1 MLWVKTFHIFFVVA
15 WFAGLF
21 YLPRIFVNLAIIF
34 SDKNIHQDNKRDEYD
49 RLIVMGRKLYKFIH
63 PIMILSIIFG
73 VWLWIGYEIG
83 FEREFNWMHIK
94 LSIVILLITY
104 HLYCGKILRDFTNFK
119 CKNSHVWFRIF
130 NEIPVFLLFFTI
142 YLVIFKPL

>member
-21 YLPRIFVNLAIIF
+21 YLPRIFVNLAII
-34 SDKNIHQDNKRDEYD
+34 SSNNNIHQDNKRDEYD

-73 VWLWIGYEIG
+73 GWQWVGYEIG
-83 FEREFNWMHIK
+83 YEKGFNWMHVK
-94 LSIVILLITY
+94 VSIVILLVTY
-104 HLYCGKILRDFTNFK
+104 HLYCGKLLRDFTNFK
-119 CKNSHVWFRIF
+119 CKNTHVWFRIF

>member
-1 MLWVKTFHIFFVVA
+1 
-15 WFAGLF
+15 
-21 YLPRIFVNLAIIF
+21 
-34 SDKNIHQDNKRDEYD
+34 
-49 RLIVMGRKLYKFIH
+49 
-63 PIMILSIIFG
+63 MILSIIFG

-83 FEREFNWMHIK
+83 FEKNLIGCMLNFNRYFIDY
-94 LSIVILLITY
+94 LPFILR
-104 HLYCGKILRDFTNFK
+104 KILRDFTNFK

>member
-34 SDKNIHQDNKRDEYD
+34 SDKNIHQNNKRDEYD
-49 RLIVMGRKLYKFIH
+49 RLIFMGRKLYRFIH
-63 PIMILSIIFG
+63 PIMMLSIIFG

-83 FEREFNWMHIK
+83 LEREFNWMHIK
-94 LSIVILLITY
+94 ILIVVLLITY
-104 HLYCGKILRDFTNFK
+104 HLYCGKILRDFINFK
-119 CKNSHVWFRIF
+119 CQKTHVWFRIF
-130 NEIPVFLLFFTI
+130 NEVPVFLLFFTI

>member
-1 MLWVKTFHIFFVVA
+1 MLWVKTFHIFFVIA

-34 SDKNIHQDNKRDEYD
+34 DKNIHQDNKRDDYY
-49 RLIVMGRKLYKFIH
+49 RLIVMGRKLYNFIH

-73 VWLWIGYEIG
+73 AWLWIGYEIG

-94 LSIVILLITY
+94 LSIVVVLIAY
-104 HLYCGKILRDFTNFK
+104 HLYCGKILRDFANFK
-119 CKNSHVWFRIF
+119 CNNSHVWFRIF

-142 YLVIFKPL
+142 YLVIFKPF

>member
-34 SDKNIHQDNKRDEYD
+34 DKNIHQDNKRDDYD
-49 RLIVMGRKLYKFIH
+49 RLIVMGRKLYKFTH
-63 PIMILSIIFG
+63 PIMILSVIFG
-73 VWLWIGYEIG
+73 AWLWIGYEIG
-83 FEREFNWMHIK
+83 LRKEFSWMHIK
-94 LSIVILLITY
+94 LSIDVLLVIY

-142 YLVIFKPL
+142 YLVRFKPL

>member
-34 SDKNIHQDNKRDEYD
+34 SDKNIHQNNKRDEYD
-49 RLIVMGRKLYKFIH
+49 RLIFMGRKLYKFIH

-83 FEREFNWMHIK
+83 FEKNLIGC
-94 LSIVILLITY
+94 ILN
-104 HLYCGKILRDFTNFK
+104 CQ
-119 CKNSHVWFRIF
+119 
-130 NEIPVFLLFFTI
+130 LLF
-142 YLVIFKPL
+142 Y

>member
-104 HLYCGKILRDFTNFK
+104 HLYCGKILRDFANFQM
-119 CKNSHVWFRIF
+119 
-130 NEIPVFLLFFTI
+130 
-142 YLVIFKPL
+142 

>member
-1 MLWVKTFHIFFVVA
+1 MQDSFF
-15 WFAGLF
+15 
-21 YLPRIFVNLAIIF
+21 
-34 SDKNIHQDNKRDEYD
+34 
-49 RLIVMGRKLYKFIH
+49 RKEFFLLTYKHESQHFF
-63 PIMILSIIFG
+63 LIIFG

-83 FEREFNWMHIK
+83 FEKEFNWMHIK
-94 LSIVILLITY
+94 LLIVILLITY

-119 CKNSHVWFRIF
+119 CKNSHIWFRIF

>member
-34 SDKNIHQDNKRDEYD
+34 SNKNIHQDNKRDEYD

-83 FEREFNWMHIK
+83 FEKNLIGCTLNYQSLFYWLLTIYIVEKFF
-94 LSIVILLITY
+94 VILQISNVKIRMYGFVYLMKF
-104 HLYCGKILRDFTNFK
+104 LYFYF
-119 CKNSHVWFRIF
+119 
-130 NEIPVFLLFFTI
+130 FLQFI
-142 YLVIFKPL
+142 

>member
-34 SDKNIHQDNKRDEYD
+34 DKNVHQDSKRDEYY
-49 RLIVMGRKLYKFIH
+49 RLIVMGQKLYKFTH

-73 VWLWIGYEIG
+73 AWLWIGYEIG
-83 FEREFNWMHIK
+83 FERQFNWMHIK
-94 LSIVILLITY
+94 LSIVVVLITY
-104 HLYCGKILRDFTNFK
+104 HLYCGKILRDFANFK
-119 CKNSHVWFRIF
+119 CKNSHVWFRVF

-142 YLVIFKPL
+142 YLVIFKPF

>member
-34 SDKNIHQDNKRDEYD
+34 SDKNIHRDNTRDEYD
-49 RLIVMGRKLYKFIH
+49 RLILMGRKLYKFTH

-73 VWLWIGYEIG
+73 VWLWVGYEIG
-83 FEREFNWMHIK
+83 FEREFGWMHTK
-94 LSIVILLITY
+94 LSIVVLLISY
-104 HLYCGKILRDFTNFK
+104 HIYCGKILRDFTNFK
-119 CKNSHVWFRIF
+119 CKKSHIWFRIF
-130 NEIPVFLLFFTI
+130 NEVPVFLLFFTI
-142 YLVIFKPL
+142 YLVIFKPI